1 MAFVDEI
8 KIYARAGR
16 GGDGVVRWRQ
26 EKFIDKGGPA
36 GGDGGKG
43 GDVYVVCV
51 RDVHLLSKY
60 KTKKDFRAENGR
72 NGSKKSLQGKDGE
85 DLEINL
91 PIGSIIKNL
100 KTGKVI
106 NLYLVGEKV
115 KILRGGIGGYGNE
128 HFKSSTNVTPTEATK
143 GKAGEDAEF
152 FIELE
157 LIADVGLIGLPNAG
171 KTSLLNALT
180 HAKGKIGDYPFT
192 TLEPS
197 LGECFGYIISDIPG
211 LVEGASE
218 GKGLGHKFL
227 RHVRRTNTLVHLVSL
242 ENEDIAKTY
251 NSVRKELGNFDKEL
265 LNKNE
270 LIVLTKT
277 DLFEKKE
284 LDKKIKEVEKK
295 LGKVNVISVLDDD
308 AIKTFREML
317 LKNLKKYSD
326 ESV

>member
-43 GDVYVVCV
+43 GDVYVFCV

-128 HFKSSTNVTPTEATK
+128 HFKSSTNVTPTR
-143 GKAGEDAEF
+143 GNG
-152 FIELE
+152 LSP
-157 LIADVGLIGLPNAG
+157 LILI
-171 KTSLLNALT
+171 S
-180 HAKGKIGDYPFT
+180 
-192 TLEPS
+192 
-197 LGECFGYIISDIPG
+197 
-211 LVEGASE
+211 
-218 GKGLGHKFL
+218 
-227 RHVRRTNTLVHLVSL
+227 
-242 ENEDIAKTY
+242 
-251 NSVRKELGNFDKEL
+251 NSTFSIN
-265 LNKNE
+265 
-270 LIVLTKT
+270 
-277 DLFEKKE
+277 LFK
-284 LDKKIKEVEKK
+284 
-295 LGKVNVISVLDDD
+295 
-308 AIKTFREML
+308 
-317 LKNLKKYSD
+317 
-326 ESV
+326 